1 MLTHHNKKLLSTL
14 HKQIAA
20 NQSTLNLYINYSL
33 KTNNSKLILT
43 DQMRSLT
50 MYIPQESEALH
61 HSGYKRM
68 HLP

>member
-1 MLTHHNKKLLSTL
+1 MFFLKKIDLQSTL

-43 DQMRSLT
+43 DQMGSLT
-50 MYIPQESEALH
+50 MYIPLESEALH

>member
-1 MLTHHNKKLLSTL
+1 MFFLKKIELLSTL

-43 DQMRSLT
+43 DQMGSLT
-50 MYIPQESEALH
+50 MYIPQESEALRH
-61 HSGYKRM
+61 FGYKRM